1 MVIDMT
7 QPRHKHKESFSLL
20 LISNTGR
27 SSRQYHLSLFAVRMF
42 FVFLL
47 IICIAAGFSIYQF
60 GAGFRKQN
68 VLRRQLAAQE
78 QQVSQLETEKDT
90 LNHEIMVLT
99 SENEALR
106 QASKSNSEEDT
117 DKTAEPETV
126 ALPSRYPYT
135 GTGILI
141 STYSQE
147 QPCISINTHSEG
159 NIVAAGNGTVTLVS
173 SDETYPL
180 IVEVEHEG
188 GYVTRYASHSEA
200 QLQAEEGAQVQSGDI
215 LFTITTDDTQLDYQ
229 IILNGE
235 LIDPLTIIEAK
246 G

>member
-1 MVIDMT
+1 MK

-20 LISNTGR
+20 LISHTGR
-27 SSRQYHLSLFAVRMF
+27 SSRQYHLSLLAVRML

-47 IICIAAGFSIYQF
+47 IICVSVGFLIYQCF
-60 GAGFRKQN
+60 AGFRNQN
-68 VLRRQLAAQE
+68 ILHGQLVTQE
-78 QQVSQLETEKDT
+78 QQVLQLETEKDT
-90 LNHEIMVLT
+90 LNHEIMVL
-99 SENEALR
+99 SAENKALR
-106 QASKSNSEEDT
+106 EASGNNSDEDT
-117 DKTAEPETV
+117 DSKKESQTIP
-126 ALPSRYPYT
+126 LPSRYPYT

-147 QPCISINTHSEG
+147 QPYISINTHSEG
-159 NIVAAGNGTVTLVS
+159 NIVAAGNGVITIIG

-180 IVEVEHEG
+180 IVELEHEG
-188 GYVTRYASHSEA
+188 GYKTRYASHSEA
-200 QLQAEEGAQVQSGDI
+200 QMELTEGTQVQSGDI